1 MNSKQVISL
10 SIGLFLLLSIPVI
23 IFFVSKRQELRKKA
37 APATSLEVKP
47 ASETIVVGEEFTK
60 TIRIDT
66 GENTVSAAVVE
77 VLFDKT
83 KLNATKIEAGDFI
96 TEILQAGTITED
108 KASITLGSGP
118 GRQKKGLGTL
128 AKITFQALEEG
139 ENIRMTL
146 GPSTKVAGID
156 ESTDVLTTRGVFG
169 TVTITADT
177 LGEPTATP
185 TPPGATPTP
194 TPTPIQEGE
203 VTPTPTPTPIQEGEV
218 TPTPI
223 QEGEPTPT
231 PIQGVGATP
240 LILQKPSDGSVVQTT
255 TPTFQGTASPGST
268 ITIVIF
274 SDPITGVVVADAQGR
289 WSYTPA
295 IALAEGIHTVQI
307 TEARLDGTTTT
318 AEITITVQK
327 TEPVPVSGRAEAT
340 IWIMSLGIGVLLMGI
355 LGIPFT
361 SFR

>member
-47 ASETIVVGEEFTK
+47 ATETIVVGEEFIK

-77 VLFDKT
+77 VVFDKT

-96 TEILQAGTITED
+96 TEILEAGVITED

-169 TVTITADT
+169 TVTITADA
-177 LGEPTATP
+177 LEPTATP
-185 TPPGATPTP
+185 TPLSTPTP
-194 TPTPIQEGE
+194 TPTATPTRSETQA
-203 VTPTPTPTPIQEGEV
+203 PTPTPTP
-218 TPTPI
+218 PI

-295 IALAEGIHTVQI
+295 VELAEGIHTVQI
-307 TEARLDGTTTT
+307 TETRLDGTTTT

>member
-1 MNSKQVISL
+1 MKKKQVISL
-10 SIGLFLLLSIPVI
+10 SIGLFLLLSIPVT
-23 IFFVSKRQELRKKA
+23 IFLVRQRQELRKKA

-47 ASETIVVGEEFTK
+47 ATETVMVGEEFTK
-60 TIRIDT
+60 TIWIDT

-96 TEILQAGTITED
+96 TEILQAGVITED

-146 GPSTKVAGID
+146 GPATKVAGID

-169 TVTITADT
+169 TVTITADV
-177 LGEPTATP
+177 LELTATL
-185 TPPGATPTP
+185 TPLSTPTP
-194 TPTPIQEGE
+194 TPTATPTGNE
-203 VTPTPTPTPIQEGEV
+203 TPAPTPTL
-218 TPTPI
+218 
-223 QEGEPTPT
+223 
-231 PIQGVGATP
+231 IQGGEAIP
-240 LILQKPSDGSVVQTT
+240 LTLQKPSDGSVVQTT

-274 SDPITGVVVADAQGR
+274 SEPITGVVVADVQGR
-289 WSYTPA
+289 WSYTPTVV
-295 IALAEGIHTVQI
+295 LAEGIHTVQI
-307 TEARLDGTTTT
+307 SEERLDGTINT
-318 AEITITVQK
+318 AEATITVQK
-327 TEPVPVSGRAEAT
+327 TEPIPVSGGVGAT
-340 IWIMSLGIGVLLMGI
+340 LWIISLGASVLLMGVA
-355 LGIPFT
+355 GIKFAPF
-361 SFR
+361 R

>member
-96 TEILQAGTITED
+96 TEILEVGVITED

-118 GRQKKGLGTL
+118 GRQKKGTGTL
-128 AKITFQALEEG
+128 AKITFQALVEG

-203 VTPTPTPTPIQEGEV
+203 VTPTPTP
-218 TPTPI
+218 
-223 QEGEPTPT
+223 
-231 PIQGVGATP
+231 PIQGGGGAIP
-240 LILQKPSDGSVVQTT
+240 LILQKPSDGSVLQTT

-289 WSYTPA
+289 WSYTPTVP
-295 IALAEGIHTVQI
+295 LAEGIHTVQI

-327 TEPVPVSGRAEAT
+327 TEPVPVSGRADAT
-340 IWIMSLGIGVLLMGI
+340 IWIMSLGVGVLLMGI